1 MERRT
6 FLGVMAGSLFAAPLA
21 AGAQQAQRVRRVG
34 LLENVAE
41 GDPDTLNMISSFRQR
56 LHELGWSDGLNVR
69 VEVRWSGGSADRL
82 PALAAELV
90 ALQSD
95 VMFGRSTPVVAALRR
110 ASAAVPIVLVN
121 ANDPIRFGFVQSLAR
136 TGGNITGFISWD
148 SKIGGKWL
156 ELLKEIAPRIA
167 RVALLN
173 NPQTYTGQQNESLSA
188 GVSAL
193 GIAIPTLPFRDAVEL
208 ERGLSDFAR
217 QANGGLLVLPDTST
231 VLHHDLIVTLANRH
245 RLPAIYPFRPFVTS
259 GGLAYYG
266 TNTRSQY
273 LQAAE
278 YVHRI
283 LKGEK
288 AADLPV
294 QAPTKYELVINLKTA
309 KALGLTIPP
318 SLLQRADQVIE

>member
-1 MERRT
+1 MNRRT
-6 FLGVMAGSLFAAPLA
+6 FLCVMTGSLLAAPLA
-21 AGAQQAQRVRRVG
+21 AQAQQAQRVRRVG

-69 VEVRWSGGSADRL
+69 VEVRWSGGSGDRL

-95 VMFGRSTPVVAALRR
+95 VMFGRSTPVVVALRR
-110 ASAAVPIVLVN
+110 ASAAVPIVFVN
-121 ANDPIRFGFVQSLAR
+121 ANDPMRFGFVQSLAR
-136 TGGNITGFISWD
+136 PGGNITGFISWD
-148 SKIGGKWL
+148 SNIGGKWL

-188 GVSAL
+188 GASAL
-193 GIAIPTLPFRDAVEL
+193 GITITTLPFRDAVEL

-231 VLHHDLIVTLANRH
+231 VLHHDLIVTLTNRH
-245 RLPAIYPFRPFVTS
+245 RLPAIYPFRPFITS

-266 TNTRSQY
+266 TDTRSQY
-273 LQAAE
+273 RQAAE

>member
-1 MERRT
+1 
-6 FLGVMAGSLFAAPLA
+6 
-21 AGAQQAQRVRRVG
+21 
-34 LLENVAE
+34 
-41 GDPDTLNMISSFRQR
+41 
-56 LHELGWSDGLNVR
+56 
-69 VEVRWSGGSADRL
+69 
-82 PALAAELV
+82 
-90 ALQSD
+90 
-95 VMFGRSTPVVAALRR
+95 
-110 ASAAVPIVLVN
+110 
-121 ANDPIRFGFVQSLAR
+121 
-136 TGGNITGFISWD
+136 
-148 SKIGGKWL
+148 
-156 ELLKEIAPRIA
+156 
-167 RVALLN
+167 VALLN

-188 GVSAL
+188 GASAL

-245 RLPAIYPFRPFVTS
+245 RLPAIYPFRPFITS

-266 TNTRSQY
+266 TDTRSQY
-273 LQAAE
+273 RQAAE

-294 QAPTKYELVINLKTA
+294 QAPTKYELVINMKTA